1 MTPYES
7 RLIELVDQLQ
17 AALDRL
23 REHIRHGPPA
33 ADDAALTSFA
43 EETERARD
51 A

>member
-7 RLIELVDQLQ
+7 RLIELVDSLQ

-23 REHIRHGPPA
+23 REHIRRGAPA
-33 ADDAALTSFA
+33 ADEAALTSFA
-43 EETERARD
+43 EEIERARD